1 MLKNKQDIRMLDAEE
16 LKAHV
21 LAMGK
26 AAYRSKQ
33 IDEWIWTRRAVSF
46 EAMSNLPQAFRNKL
60 CESFSFYPVE
70 IDLEQKSVD
79 ATLKVR
85 FRLHD
90 KLKVEGVLI
99 PAKGRVTACISS
111 QVGCSLSCRFC
122 ATGQMGL
129 IRQLTTAEIFDQ
141 VWLLQEK
148 SKEHFDIPLSNIVFM
163 GMGEPLLNISNVLT
177 AIDKI
182 HLEKGLNMG
191 MKRITLSTSGLV
203 KGILKLA
210 GMKVKF
216 KLALS
221 LHATTDEIRNRLM
234 PINESNPIEEVMNA
248 LETFYIETGNR
259 VSFEYILLKGIND
272 TDMDARR
279 LAVLAKRLPA
289 KINLISYNPVEG
301 LSYQKP
307 IEGKI
312 DRFMHVL
319 VEQGASVTLRQSRGS
334 DIDAACG
341 QLANK

>member
-1 MLKNKQDIRMLDAEE
+1 
-16 LKAHV
+16 
-21 LAMGK
+21 MGE

-33 IDEWIWTRRAVSF
+33 LDEWIWTRRAVSF
-46 EAMSNLPQAFRNKL
+46 EEMSNLPRAFRQKL
-60 CESFSFYPVE
+60 NEQFSFSPVV
-70 IDLEQKSVD
+70 IDLEQKSIDGTV
-79 ATLKVR
+79 KVR
-85 FRLHD
+85 FLLPGH
-90 KLKVEGVLI
+90 LKVEGVLI
-99 PAKGRVTACISS
+99 PAKDRVTACISS

-129 IRQLTTAEIFDQ
+129 NRQLTVAEIFDQ

-148 SKEHFDIPLSNIVFM
+148 AKEYFDTPLSNIVFM
-163 GMGEPLLNISNVLT
+163 GMGEPLLNFSNVLT
-177 AIDKI
+177 AIEKI
-182 HLEKGLNMG
+182 HLEKGLNIG

-210 GMKVKF
+210 AMKVKF

-221 LHATTDEIRNRLM
+221 LHASTDEVRNRLM
-234 PINESNPIEEVMNA
+234 PINESNPIEEVMQA
-248 LETFYIETGNR
+248 LETFYKETGNR

-301 LSYQKP
+301 LTYQKP
-307 IEGKI
+307 DEGKI

-319 VEQGASVTLRQSRGS
+319 VEQGAAVTLRQSRGG